1 MWNSQT
7 VLILHY
13 NVNYI
18 FVVAYKLIAFHP
30 LHSKLKNGTGYVYK
44 HCQVFFVMYYQPQGS
59 HPTVTRFLK
68 RVFESK
74 PTALGYTLPR
84 YVSKVLCYL
93 GTIYNSEDLSLWN
106 VTLKNCNGCICPK
119 RPNYWLLYRNLDD
132 KISSETLI
140 TFTLRKPLKQSK
152 TEVKAMLVKFTS

>member
-1 MWNSQT
+1 MEQDMW
-7 VLILHY
+7 
-13 NVNYI
+13 
-18 FVVAYKLIAFHP
+18 
-30 LHSKLKNGTGYVYK
+30 YK
-44 HCQVFFVMYYQPQGS
+44 HCQVFLVMYYQPLGS

-68 RVFESK
+68 PVFESK

-106 VTLKNCNGCICPK
+106 VICNGCICPK
-119 RPNYWLLYRNLDD
+119 RPNYLLLYRNLDD

-152 TEVKAMLVKFTS
+152 PEVKPMLVKFTS